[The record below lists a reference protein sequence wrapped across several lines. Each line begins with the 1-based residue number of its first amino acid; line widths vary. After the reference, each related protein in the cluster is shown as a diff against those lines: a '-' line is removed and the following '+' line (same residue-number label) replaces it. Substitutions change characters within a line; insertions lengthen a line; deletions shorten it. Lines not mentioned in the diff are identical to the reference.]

1 MIPGGTPGAG
11 GPPAVPSL
19 GERDEAFIADPF
31 PCYGAL
37 RARGPVHRV
46 RLADGRAVWLVVGH
60 DEARA
65 ALVDPR
71 LSREWVNASPDYAG
85 PVGPAGPGRSAI
97 GKHLL
102 IADPPDS
109 ARLRGVVL
117 KAFSRSRVESLAPRI
132 RRATDG
138 VLGSF
143 ERRGR
148 ADLVADFAEPL
159 VGEVVGG
166 LVGVPLLE
174 RDAVARWTHE
184 LAHPEDVEQEV
195 RAAAALTT
203 WVERFS
209 GHKRRH
215 PGDDLASAFA
225 GLARDDPGTLAPDE
239 VPAMVFLVL
248 IAGYR
253 TSVHFLSNA
262 LLALLRHPEQ
272 LADLRADWSLLGGAL
287 EEAARYDGPAN
298 TTTVRFTLAPVELG
312 GVTIPGGGQP
322 VCIALSAAD
331 RDPSRFPDPDRF
343 DIRRD
348 TGAHLGFGRGGR
360 YCAGAPLARTLGA
373 IAVRTLLERFPD
385 LHAAPDE
392 VPDRHPGLLFRGLR
406 RLPVGFTPRARPRTL

>member
-1 MIPGGTPGAG
+1 MTTGATTAPGAV
-11 GPPAVPSL
+11 PPARDL

-37 RARGPVHRV
+37 RASGPVHRV

-117 KAFSRSRVESLAPRI
+117 KAFSRSRVEALVPRI
-132 RRATDG
+132 RRATDE

-143 ERRGR
+143 EHDGH

-174 RDAVARWTHE
+174 RDAIARWTHE

-195 RAAAALTT
+195 RAAAALTA
-203 WVERFS
+203 WVERFAE
-209 GHKRRH
+209 HKRRH
-215 PGDDLASAFA
+215 PGDDLASLFA
-225 GLARDDPGTLAPDE
+225 GLARDAPDALVRDE

-253 TSVHFLSNA
+253 TSVHFLTNS
-262 LLALLRHPEQ
+262 LLALLHHPEQ
-272 LADLRADWSLLGGAL
+272 LADLRADWTLLGNAL

-312 GVTIPGGGQP
+312 GVSIPGDGQP
-322 VCIALSAAD
+322 VCIALSAAN

-343 DIRRD
+343 DIHRN

-360 YCAGAPLARTLGA
+360 YCAGAPLARALGA
-373 IAVRTLLERFPD
+373 IAVRSLLERFPD
-385 LHAAPDE
+385 LHVEPDATA
-392 VPDRHPGLLFRGLR
+392 DRHPGLLFRGLR